1 MGPAPE
7 AVGRG
12 RARLGRSIRPL
23 SQARVFLAPGMKAW
37 PRPEPAAAATFRP
50 GGRAGA
56 FHVPCVSQSPAG
68 PRVQGW
74 AARGSGNRKG
84 EKREVG
90 ERSRGRA
97 WPARTGSRG
106 VGPAPSSRL
115 AAFGLPSR
123 GVGGF
128 HAGPLRLTLRF
139 QPPVAHPLS
148 FSRCL
153 GPRPRQPG
161 TGACLQVP
169 SSSPPPRT
177 QSLRVRSSHNRPALF
192 PFPYFFLCLAP
203 TCFLGSP
210 PSSGSLPSAFSA
222 CKQQLLHLGGPPPR
236 ALNVNEA
243 VTRPTPP
250 PPALSAPGCGLSQWT
265 FSLSGGCV

>member
-1 MGPAPE
+1 MVSPE
-7 AVGRG
+7 ASRLRLLGAGSGSCGPRS
-12 RARLGRSIRPL
+12 RAARAVPPPPL
-23 SQARVFLAPGMKAW
+23 PGRVFLAPGMKAW

-56 FHVPCVSQSPAG
+56 FRVPCVSQSPAG

-90 ERSRGRA
+90 ERSRGPA
-97 WPARTGSRG
+97 WPARTGSRR

-139 QPPVAHPLS
+139 VPPVAHPLS

-177 QSLRVRSSHNRPALF
+177 QSPESVPPTAGRPSF
-192 PFPYFFLCLAP
+192 RFHTFFCV
-203 TCFLGSP
+203 
-210 PSSGSLPSAFSA
+210 SLPLVFFA
-222 CKQQLLHLGGPPPR
+222 LPR
-236 ALNVNEA
+236 A
-243 VTRPTPP
+243 
-250 PPALSAPGCGLSQWT
+250 PALSPLLFLAVNNSCCI
-265 FSLSGGCV
+265 SGGHLPGP